1 MMITAVLLGY
11 AALFALMTFVW
22 VVAMRRSNA
31 AVVDVAWGAGL
42 LVFALVSA
50 SLGGAPTTR
59 TWVLAAMIAVWSG
72 RLSLH
77 LLRDR
82 VLSGHGEDA
91 RYAEIRA
98 RWASSLPLKFFLFF
112 QLQAFMIAVLSLPFA
127 VTMTNPDPALAP
139 LEWAGIALWA
149 AAVIG
154 ESLADAQLA
163 RFKARPSSRGRVCR
177 DGLWRYSRHP
187 NYFFEWCVWIALFF
201 FCLPSPYGWTA
212 ILGVVAMYVVLTRMT
227 GIALTEAHA
236 LRSRG
241 EEYRA
246 YQRTTSAFV
255 PWFPRDEEGAR

>member
-1 MMITAVLLGY
+1 MIWAILIGY
-11 AALFALMTFVW
+11 GALFTLMTIVW
-22 VVAMRRSNA
+22 FVAMRKSNA

-42 LVFALVSA
+42 LLFALVTA
-50 SLGGAPTTR
+50 SLGGAPTLR
-59 TWVLAAMIAVWSG
+59 TWILAGMIAIWSG

-91 RYAEIRA
+91 RYAEIRT

-127 VTMTNPDPALAP
+127 VTMTNAEPSLTP

-149 AAVIG
+149 VAVAG

-163 RFKARPSSRGRVCR
+163 RFKSLPFSRGQVCR

-187 NYFFEWCVWIALFF
+187 NYFFEWCIWIALFVY
-201 FCLPSPYGWTA
+201 CLPSPYGYTA
-212 ILGVVAMYVVLTRMT
+212 IAGVAVMYVVLTRMT
-227 GIALTEAHA
+227 GIALTEEHA

-241 EEYRA
+241 DAYRT

-255 PWFPRDEEGAR
+255 PWFPKPQEGAR